1 MKIKINFRNDFAPLP
16 LNIPF
21 VAMLLLGRRSHRSDQ
36 LVKIIALGGVANQ
49 RQCSYEWPVF
59 NILFRTRTLPP
70 FLWIFF
76 AKCWQLLLLL
86 MLLTNRLLLA
96 NLAQD

>member
-36 LVKIIALGGVANQ
+36 LVKIIALGWQIKDNMQLWMASIQHIIQNKNFA
-49 RQCSYEWPVF
+49 S
-59 NILFRTRTLPP
+59 ISLD
-70 FLWIFF
+70 FLC
-76 AKCWQLLLLL
+76 K
-86 MLLTNRLLLA
+86 MLAITFVVDA
-96 NLAQD
+96 IDKSSASC